1 MALSLILPAHVA
13 ASTTTDDP
21 KYTNWTALIL
31 CQAIAIIITG
41 SIDATAL
48 EHDMAGINS
57 FSLHLASSMALARE
71 IVGYYDVVV
80 IWWCCCLLCNCPAT
94 VLGRVCSKLR
104 GKVFG
109 DAKRWFVPRPQEYRG
124 NWAGQGGARV
134 ASLSQSL
141 FGKSVCLAPG
151 RGR

>member
-41 SIDATAL
+41 SIYATTL

-57 FSLHLASSMALARE
+57 FHCIWQALWLLPEKLLDIMMLSS
-71 IVGYYDVVV
+71 
-80 IWWCCCLLCNCPAT
+80 
-94 VLGRVCSKLR
+94 S
-104 GKVFG
+104 
-109 DAKRWFVPRPQEYRG
+109 
-124 NWAGQGGARV
+124 GGAV
-134 ASLSQSL
+134 AFCATARLRYWDGCAVS
-141 FGKSVCLAPG
+141 
-151 RGR
+151 